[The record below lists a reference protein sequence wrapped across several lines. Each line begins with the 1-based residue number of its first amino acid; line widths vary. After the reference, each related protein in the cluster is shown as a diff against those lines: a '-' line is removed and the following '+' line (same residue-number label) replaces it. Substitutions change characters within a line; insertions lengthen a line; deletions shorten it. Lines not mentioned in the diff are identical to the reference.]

1 MPFQRDNLRFPKVE
15 LHLHLDGAV
24 RLETMIE
31 IAKAEGVDLPAYT
44 VPELHDALGCGSVRE
59 SLADY
64 LRAFGYTCACMQ
76 TKANLTRI
84 ARELVEDLGRDGV
97 DYAEI
102 RFCPTLH
109 IQKGL
114 TPEAVVEAV
123 LEGLETEASR
133 PGPAAATEA
142 SPTGEPSRP
151 TRAAS
156 VAATGPSGSSSR
168 RVECNLILCDLRH
181 LPASDSKTII
191 DLALAYK
198 DKGVV
203 AVDLAGDDLNFAAL
217 DHAPHFQRAK
227 AGGLHVTI
235 HAGEAGDAGRIREAL
250 DLFGAERIGHGTKL
264 IKDPALLEE
273 ILMRKIGIE
282 ACLTSNRQTK
292 SWEDYTTHPAREYLK
307 RGILVSLNSDN
318 PVLGDSSVTN
328 EYEQAREAWEIT
340 PPEEATLAKN
350 AVLTAF
356 CSEET
361 RQRLLDIK

>member
-1 MPFQRDNLRFPKVE
+1 MTFQRDNLRFPKTE

-31 IAKAEGVDLPAYT
+31 IAKAEDVELPAYT
-44 VPELHDALGCGSVRE
+44 IPELHDALGCGSVRE

-64 LRAFGYTCACMQ
+64 LRAFGYTCAVMQ
-76 TKANLTRI
+76 TAANLTRI
-84 ARELVEDLGRDGV
+84 TRELVDDLGTDGV

-102 RFCPTLH
+102 RFCPLLH

-156 VAATGPSGSSSR
+156 VAATGPSGSPCH
-168 RVECNLILCDLRH
+168 VECNLILCDLRH
-181 LPASDSKTII
+181 FPATDAGTII

-264 IKDPALLEE
+264 INDEKLLEE

-292 SWEDYTTHPAREYLK
+292 SWSDYVTHPAREYLK
-307 RGILVSLNSDN
+307 RGLLVSLNTDN
-318 PVLGDSSVTN
+318 PRLGDTSVTN
-328 EYEQAREAWEIT
+328 EFEQAREAWELT
-340 PPEEATLAKN
+340 AQEEATLAKN

-356 CSEET
+356 CSEAT
-361 RQRLLDIK
+361 RQRLMEIK